1 MALDDMNDGLL
12 QVTNHRDHPTNKA
25 YKVFF
30 FRKKEE
36 ADYFESLILKKNI
49 KYEKGSEDSDK
60 GKLYLYGI
68 RKTDLRLV
76 IKLNYI
82 AIGEYRT
89 PIFPNTTV
97 KYVLIGFLIVIAI
110 LIFISYYYQTNK

>member
-36 ADYFESLILKKNI
+36 ADYFEKLIIEKNI
-49 KYEKGSEDSDK
+49 KHEKDNEDTEK
-60 GKLYLYGI
+60 GKLFLFGI
-68 RKTDLRLV
+68 RKTDIKEV
-76 IKLNYI
+76 SKLNYL
-82 AIGEYRT
+82 AIGKFRN
-89 PIFPNTTV
+89 PIFSNSSI
-97 KYVLIGFLIVIAI
+97 KYLLLGFIIVIC
-110 LIFISYYYQTNK
+110 YCC

>member
-1 MALDDMNDGLL
+1 MALDDMSEGLL

-36 ADYFESLILKKNI
+36 ADYFEILIAEKNI
-49 KYEKGSEDSDK
+49 KFEKGSEETEK

-68 RKTDLRLV
+68 RKTDLQTV

-82 AIGEYRT
+82 AIGKYRN
-89 PIFPNTTV
+89 PIFSNPSV
-97 KYVLIGFLIVIAI
+97 KYILFAFIVVMIIFIA
-110 LIFISYYYQTNK
+110 ISYYKNNY